1 MAKFK
6 IEVTIVAKC
15 SYVAEVEASD
25 ESKAEDIAT
34 GLWREKLPDDFQ
46 VAKGYISDWEIEDTE
61 QLTAVCER
69 CDVEYPL
76 LDWSKHPDAIRPW
89 SEDSDFCTPCGA
101 KILEE
106 EKAEI
111 ATKD

>member
-15 SYVAEVEASD
+15 SYEVEVEASD

-34 GLWREKLPDDFQ
+34 GLWREELPDDFQ
-46 VAKGYISDWEIEDTE
+46 VAKGYITDWEIEDTE

-76 LDWSKHPDAIRPW
+76 LDWPD
-89 SEDSDFCTPCGA
+89 DSDFCTPCGA

-106 EKAEI
+106 EKAKI
-111 ATKD
+111 ATRD